1 MDSELG
7 CVVLLEATVVTI
19 RGHPQVGISLHSIKQ
34 FHYIKEMEGSEK
46 VDVPVF
52 CVPVFFIR
60 RAASHTKG
68 KATRR
73 RALHGRVGRAR
84 LLCLRCVVA
93 RLCANSGKVSAIGAA
108 SGKM

>member
-52 CVPVFFIR
+52 FIR
-60 RAASHTKG
+60 RDASHTKG

-84 LLCLRCVVA
+84 VLCLRCVVA

-108 SGKM
+108 SGRM